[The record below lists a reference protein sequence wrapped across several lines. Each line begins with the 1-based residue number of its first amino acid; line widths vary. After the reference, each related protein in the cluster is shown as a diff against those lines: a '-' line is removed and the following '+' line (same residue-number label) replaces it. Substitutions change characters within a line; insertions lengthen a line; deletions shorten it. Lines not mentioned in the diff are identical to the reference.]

1 MLVVYE
7 QHCHAWIMNHKATLA
22 SAVTANNKAMP
33 VVYQRPCHD
42 YKAMPDSATTANDEA
57 MPVVY

>member
-1 MLVVYE
+1 
-7 QHCHAWIMNHKATLA
+7 MNHKAAPA

-42 YKAMPDSATTANDEA
+42 YKAMPDSAMTANDEA
-57 MPVVY
+57 APIAY